1 MVGIQPRII
10 GLIRF
15 ARHYGRRGSAVITPP
30 YRLLVYGRASLKS
43 VREREQV
50 SLSSIPSSRGWFT
63 KASLQ
68 NTVDRSE
75 ADPSSWRRIL
85 LRSSMDFVP
94 VETLFNFQ
102 GAVMS
107 VSLIVRI
114 IVSPPLWESHDCGS
128 LPFLKPC
135 MVIHSFLEV
144 LSVLSNLFVQDQS
157 PAHANLVISECY

>member
-1 MVGIQPRII
+1 MDAAARNGLPDSAPNYRFDLSSQRFCQPPW
-10 GLIRF
+10 F
-15 ARHYGRRGSAVITPP
+15 SCHNSAVP
-30 YRLLVYGRASLKS
+30 YLEYSRASLKS
-43 VREREQV
+43 MREREQV

-94 VETLFNFQ
+94 VETLFNLQ

-114 IVSPPLWESHDCGS
+114 IVSLLPLNSHDCGS
-128 LPFLKPC
+128 LPFLNHC
-135 MVIHSFLEV
+135 IVIHSF
-144 LSVLSNLFVQDQS
+144 
-157 PAHANLVISECY
+157 